1 MSRSNAPRLFKSSGQ
16 RARHR
21 VAPSLPQGPNRVEN
35 GADGGSVVAPST
47 PLLKTGAVRCST
59 GRRCGC
65 GLTFASLLLAA
76 CGGSTERV
84 GSTSAQGGGEG
95 GGASAATGG
104 ETLDSGTG
112 GATSATDGES
122 IEFVIPLSPRDE
134 GALSF
139 LLVEDETTGEA
150 TPDGEPVVRLAVGEG
165 YPDTML
171 FELSSLLLLSDLTPL
186 AATEFT
192 IEAATPDGVGVEAI
206 VAGNDVLELSVHEPG
221 TYSVELDLAAAFE
234 AGSATQDFRVE
245 VSVLAIQVAGAEW
258 STCTGPLYLVSG
270 SPMGSSRLYPLEKN
284 GNPFAPRNT
293 AFDRGADIIVSAR
306 AGTRIEA
313 PAGLDSLVVT
323 GPSQTIQVR
332 SNYGEVAAFELV
344 QAEQVDSIS
353 PSFQS
358 DQGGARG
365 GGTSL
370 RSGGEHAVDLTA
382 APYISVFPGAR
393 IGGEIVCGGPD
404 EALFELRSTTPE
416 VCSIQRDGCA
426 VRGCLTGR
434 YVPAIANIIAAGTCN
449 LELEAPTLDHGNGLS
464 ASFSVEIKAL

>member
-1 MSRSNAPRLFKSSGQ
+1 
-16 RARHR
+16 
-21 VAPSLPQGPNRVEN
+21 
-35 GADGGSVVAPST
+35 
-47 PLLKTGAVRCST
+47 
-59 GRRCGC
+59 
-65 GLTFASLLLAA
+65 
-76 CGGSTERV
+76 
-84 GSTSAQGGGEG
+84 
-95 GGASAATGG
+95 
-104 ETLDSGTG
+104 
-112 GATSATDGES
+112 
-122 IEFVIPLSPRDE
+122 
-134 GALSF
+134 
-139 LLVEDETTGEA
+139 
-150 TPDGEPVVRLAVGEG
+150 
-165 YPDTML
+165 
-171 FELSSLLLLSDLTPL
+171 
-186 AATEFT
+186 
-192 IEAATPDGVGVEAI
+192 
-206 VAGNDVLELSVHEPG
+206 
-221 TYSVELDLAAAFE
+221 
-234 AGSATQDFRVE
+234 
-245 VSVLAIQVAGAEW
+245 
-258 STCTGPLYLVSG
+258 
-270 SPMGSSRLYPLEKN
+270 MGSSRLYPLDEN

-332 SNYGEVAAFELV
+332 SNYGEVVAFELV

-382 APYISVFPGAR
+382 APYISVFPGVR